1 MLPLLFTLS
10 CASQPKAPACTEAT
24 TEVTLKKSEADK
36 IKGNVTPFL
45 TDAQITQEYI
55 NDGAESIW
63 RFNNMPEDSIY
74 HEIGLRTGDAISK
87 TNLGPQT
94 TVFNLI
100 SDLSGIPNGT
110 TNCLWVQDKDKNLR
124 VIKILLEKK

>member
-1 MLPLLFTLS
+1 MLPLLFAIS
-10 CASQPKAPACTEAT
+10 CASKPPAPPCTEAT
-24 TEVTLKKSEADK
+24 TEATLKKTEAEK

-45 TDAQITQEYI
+45 TDAQITQEHVE
-55 NDGAESIW
+55 GGELSIW
-63 RFNNMPEDSIY
+63 RFNNMPSDSIY

-100 SDLSGIPNGT
+100 SDLSGISNGT

-124 VIKILLEKK
+124 VIKVVLEK